1 MLDEP
6 YQDLTHLTPNHC
18 SSSTTPLP
26 AEHWLH
32 RPTWHKQK
40 PQLTNTSRSL
50 AQLAYRWSHVGP
62 LQEVCSTLLG
72 GRQPPARSS
81 AASLA
86 TTTDLGQLCALVNRL
101 HLPPLTC
108 TSRGGTS
115 CHCFSQPFFLQQA
128 AASKAFA
135 GPACL
140 RVAGWWGPCGPWPF
154 PWTVDCS
161 DCYRRQMR
169 NLCGSTVVV
178 DALVGGGFPAS
189 LLLLCVWALGS
200 FPLSCPLV
208 AARLGVPRGRA

>member
-50 AQLAYRWSHVGP
+50 AQIAYRWSHVGP

-101 HLPPLTC
+101 HLPPLNP
-108 TSRGGTS
+108 GGEHHVIVSHSHSS
-115 CHCFSQPFFLQQA
+115 CN
-128 AASKAFA
+128 K
-135 GPACL
+135 
-140 RVAGWWGPCGPWPF
+140 
-154 PWTVDCS
+154 
-161 DCYRRQMR
+161 
-169 NLCGSTVVV
+169 
-178 DALVGGGFPAS
+178 
-189 LLLLCVWALGS
+189 LLLLRPLLGQLVCESLAGGALAGHGR
-200 FPLSCPLV
+200 F
-208 AARLGVPRGRA
+208 LGLF